1 MPSVHDSIQIGSVV
15 LRNRILL
22 PPHQPGLASGGQITE
37 KYIEYHRERA
47 RAGIALQITG
57 ATPVAPSAEWSDIC
71 LWNIDDSIIPGY
83 KALGE
88 AVRAEG
94 GRMLAQLAHP
104 GPTEVEGAEVIGPS
118 RDFSEVSRQVAVEAS
133 ADQLERI
140 VNEYARAAQRC
151 RLGQLDGVEIS
162 MAHGLLLAA
171 FLSPLTNHR
180 HDQFGGSFEGR
191 LELPRRVLRATRAA
205 IGPDMIL
212 GIRIGADDLVEGGL
226 KPADAGQIVA
236 ALEPYVD
243 YVSVMVGNNNRLEA
257 RTRHWPPTPA
267 QPGLFRPVFREV
279 KEWLPNTPVIGVGR
293 VLDLELADEIVR
305 AGDADLVGM
314 VRAHIADPELLPK
327 STGQTAGAVRPCIG
341 ANVCVNTLMLK
352 KPLACMVNPDV
363 GSPNDYGQEAVLTGW
378 CALVI
383 GGGPA
388 GLEAARRLAE
398 QGSNVTLWERRKY
411 LGGQLADWSQAPVRQ
426 EFARWLAWQ
435 EGELA
440 RLRVD
445 VQLSV
450 DADIAQMKGA
460 RPDVVVLATGS
471 TPVDITVPSDGSV
484 EIITAEQLFSRQTL
498 PSAAVVYETVGEL
511 DGPILVDYLQKSGVD
526 TCLATSRIHVG
537 EGDGINTLVPM
548 LRHLSEAETN
558 MLERVTLAEIRDG
571 HAIFQG
577 TFGGAKIHRVL
588 TDLVVAWGGG
598 VPRDELYPQL
608 LSSGY
613 NVVRAGD
620 VLRPRRIT
628 DAVADAKSVVD
639 EIVQAKS
646 AQPSAGVR

>member
-1 MPSVHDSIQIGSVV
+1 MSSVHDSIKLGPVV
-15 LRNRILL
+15 LRNRIVL
-22 PPHQPGLASGGQITE
+22 PPHQPGLASGGQVTE
-37 KYIEYHRERA
+37 KYIEYHRQRA
-47 RAGIALQITG
+47 RAGVAMQITG

-71 LWNIDDSIIPGY
+71 LWNVDDSIIPGY

-118 RDFSEVSRQVAVEAS
+118 RDFSEVSRQVAVEAN
-133 ADQLERI
+133 AAQLERI
-140 VNEYARAAQRC
+140 VGEYARAAQRC

-180 HDQFGGSFEGR
+180 HDEFGGSFEGR
-191 LELPRRVLRATRAA
+191 LEFPRRVLSATRDA
-205 IGPDMIL
+205 IGVDMIL

-279 KEWLPNTPVIGVGR
+279 KQSLPNTPVIGVGR
-293 VLDLELADEIVR
+293 VLDLELAEEIIR

-314 VRAHIADPELLPK
+314 VRAHIADPELMPK

-363 GSPNDYGQEAVLTGW
+363 GSPNEYRQESVLMGLRAV
-378 CALVI
+378 VI

-388 GLEAARRLAE
+388 GLEAARRLGE
-398 QGSNVTLWERRKY
+398 QGSSVALWERREY
-411 LGGQLADWSQAPVRQ
+411 LGGQLADWSQAPARQ

-435 EGELA
+435 ESELA

-445 VQLSV
+445 VQLNV
-450 DADIAQMKGA
+450 DVDIAQVEA
-460 RPDVVVLATGS
+460 ACPDVVVLATGS

-484 EIITAEQLFSRQTL
+484 EIITPEQLFSLQTL
-498 PSAAVVYETVGEL
+498 PPTAVVYETIGEL
-511 DGPILVDYLQKSGVD
+511 DGAILVDYLQSYG
-526 TCLATSRIHVG
+526 TETSLATSRIHVG

-558 MLERVTLAEIRDG
+558 MLERVNLAEIRDG
-571 HAIFQG
+571 HAIFRG
-577 TFGGAKIHRVL
+577 TFGGTKAHCL
-588 TDLVVAWGGG
+588 PADLVVAWGGG
-598 VPRDELYPQL
+598 VPDDGLFTELR
-608 LSSGY
+608 SNGY
-613 NVVRAGD
+613 SVLRAGD
-620 VLRPRRIT
+620 VSRPRRIT
-628 DAVADAKSVVD
+628 DAVADAKNVVD
-639 EIVQAKS
+639 EIIRTMVP
-646 AQPSAGVR
+646 QPSAAGR

>member
-1 MPSVHDSIQIGSVV
+1 VKMPSVHDSIQIGSVV

-226 KPADAGQIVA
+226 KPADAGQI
-236 ALEPYVD
+236 E
-243 YVSVMVGNNNRLEA
+243 
-257 RTRHWPPTPA
+257 
-267 QPGLFRPVFREV
+267 
-279 KEWLPNTPVIGVGR
+279 IG
-293 VLDLELADEIVR
+293 
-305 AGDADLVGM
+305 
-314 VRAHIADPELLPK
+314 RAH
-327 STGQTAGAVRPCIG
+327 V
-341 ANVCVNTLMLK
+341 
-352 KPLACMVNPDV
+352 
-363 GSPNDYGQEAVLTGW
+363 
-378 CALVI
+378 
-383 GGGPA
+383 
-388 GLEAARRLAE
+388 
-398 QGSNVTLWERRKY
+398 
-411 LGGQLADWSQAPVRQ
+411 
-426 EFARWLAWQ
+426 
-435 EGELA
+435 
-440 RLRVD
+440 
-445 VQLSV
+445 
-450 DADIAQMKGA
+450 
-460 RPDVVVLATGS
+460 
-471 TPVDITVPSDGSV
+471 
-484 EIITAEQLFSRQTL
+484 
-498 PSAAVVYETVGEL
+498 
-511 DGPILVDYLQKSGVD
+511 
-526 TCLATSRIHVG
+526 
-537 EGDGINTLVPM
+537 
-548 LRHLSEAETN
+548 
-558 MLERVTLAEIRDG
+558 
-571 HAIFQG
+571 
-577 TFGGAKIHRVL
+577 
-588 TDLVVAWGGG
+588 
-598 VPRDELYPQL
+598 
-608 LSSGY
+608 
-613 NVVRAGD
+613 
-620 VLRPRRIT
+620 
-628 DAVADAKSVVD
+628 
-639 EIVQAKS
+639 
-646 AQPSAGVR
+646 